1 MSEAES
7 VEFEDLVD
15 YLKTS
20 RSFDFRAYKKPTL
33 SRRIQRRMMTVGVPT
48 FGEYREYL
56 EKHPD
61 EFIQLFNTV
70 LINVTGFFRDEAAWQ
85 FMSEQVVPK
94 LLEEKRRFD
103 PIRAWS
109 AGCATGEEAYT
120 LAMVLA
126 EALGMESFRSRV
138 KIYATDID
146 ENALAAA
153 RQGVYEPKQVESVPP
168 PLLERYFDKANG
180 NYSFNRDL
188 RRSVIFGRH
197 DLLQD
202 APISRVDI
210 LVCRNTLM
218 YFNAPA
224 QARILARL
232 HFALT
237 DGGYLFLGRAETLLA
252 HSATFR
258 PVELKQR
265 VFAKVA
271 GPRFTP
277 QLYLVTSSSNA
288 DSSGTDQIKDDDV
301 RDAALNVTGV
311 AQLVIAR
318 SGELLFANDLAR
330 SFFGISAREIGKQ
343 FHDLELSYRPLE
355 LRSLIEQAYL
365 EQRPIMVGGIEH
377 RQGPNDTQ
385 WLDAQVIPLARKT
398 GEISGVSV
406 VFTDVTVTRR
416 LQQAVERTNIELE
429 SAYEQLQSAGEEM
442 QTTNE
447 ELQSTVEELETTNE
461 ELQASNE
468 ELETMNE
475 ELQSTNDELHAVDDR
490 ARTYTNDLATL
501 NQFLESIFYGLG
513 HRVIVLD
520 RDRNVTL
527 WNKGAEELW
536 GVSASEATNSSIDTI
551 DFGLP
556 IDELSESIE
565 AILDG
570 GEMRIEK
577 DVRATNRRGKKIAC
591 HVTLAPLVA
600 GDRERVSGVI
610 ILTDAGQSSG

>member
-1 MSEAES
+1 MSAAES

-33 SRRIQRRMMTVGVPT
+33 ARRIQRRMMTVGVAT

-56 EKHPD
+56 EEHPD

-70 LINVTGFFRDEAAWQ
+70 LINVTNFFRDEAAWQ
-85 FMSEQVVPK
+85 FISEQVVPK

-103 PIRAWS
+103 PIRVWS
-109 AGCATGEEAYT
+109 AGCASGEEAYT

-126 EALGMESFRSRV
+126 EALGMEAFRSRV

-153 RQGVYEPKQVESVPP
+153 RQGIYESKQVESVPAA
-168 PLLERYFDKANG
+168 LLERYFDKTNG
-180 NYSFNRDL
+180 SYSFNRDL
-188 RRSVIFGRH
+188 RRSVIFGKH

-202 APISRVDI
+202 APISRVD
-210 LVCRNTLM
+210 LLACRNTLM

-237 DGGYLFLGRAETLLA
+237 EGGYLFLGRAETLLA

-258 PVELKQR
+258 PVDLKQR

-277 QLYLVTSSSNA
+277 QLYLVTSSPNA
-288 DSSGTDQIKDDDV
+288 DSSGADQMQDEDV

-330 SFFGISAREIGKQ
+330 SLFGISAREIGKQ

-365 EQRPIMVGGIEH
+365 EHRPIAVGGVEH

-385 WLDAQVIPLARKT
+385 WLDAQVIPLTRKT
-398 GEISGVSV
+398 GEVSGVSV

-416 LQQAVERTNIELE
+416 LQQAVERANVELA
-429 SAYEQLQSAGEEM
+429 SAHEQLQSAGEEM

-475 ELQSTNDELHAVDDR
+475 ELQSTNDELHTV
-490 ARTYTNDLATL
+490 NDLAQTYTRDLDTL

-513 HRVIVLD
+513 HRVIVVGRGL
-520 RDRNVTL
+520 NVTL

-536 GVSASEATNSSIDTI
+536 GVSAAEAINSAIGSI

-556 IDELSESIE
+556 VDELSSSIQ
-565 AILDG
+565 AILG
-570 GEMRIEK
+570 GSEMRIEK
-577 DVRATNRRGKKIAC
+577 DVLATNRRGKKIDC
-591 HVTLAPLVA
+591 HVTLAPLLAKDQKSVA
-600 GDRERVSGVI
+600 GVI
-610 ILTDAGQSSG
+610 ILTDAGK